1 MNVKK
6 YIGVLLFFISCNLHS
21 FSQTNGT
28 YEERV
33 KNYIA
38 KYSDWAMQEQ
48 MRVGIPASVTLAQ
61 GIYETGAGSSEL
73 ATIANN
79 HFGIK
84 CKKAWTGETFAHT
97 DDAPNECFRKYSSA
111 YQSYQDHS
119 NYLSTEKRYQILFTY
134 GVTDYKAWCRGLKQ
148 CGYATNPK
156 YAQLII
162 SLIEKYNLDRYT
174 DSATILYSTPA
185 LEENNKA
192 HGPFASANE
201 FQFINAVDTPE
212 TEATQEPDAIDNL
225 LNFEGVTK
233 VNNLNAFVARKGE
246 TLLEYAIKYNI
257 RYQKL
262 LDINDLTDGPLPFSM
277 YIYLEKKHLKG
288 DHAYYIVKEQETL
301 LQIAQTEGI
310 QLKQLRLLNK
320 LADNEEVVPGE
331 KLNLKNPIV
340 KKPKTY
346 IKIEGNQDYSDP
358 IVSNMD
364 NYKDDG
370 FIEKSKLNFEVKKS
384 IVFKDTLNT
393 FMDSSALIA
402 HQADSS
408 LTPIDTVKKLSIAEQ
423 RQLAIKERLEQ
434 AKLKQEQIR
443 QNALKLAEERAAQR
457 ALMMAAAKERRDS
470 IMRVNQEKLA
480 LKRKQFSLDSLYK
493 TKYYKDSIAN
503 VFVRNDSTKNALL
516 DTIKSEKTALVIKEK
531 VKKEKPVV
539 VSKKELKLKAFA
551 ARNLDTL
558 EGIQTR
564 NAIDIPKENTN
575 TVTNTIA
582 VNTINIPKNPIALQQ
597 VAQDEFDELKFE
609 LDKVVYAYVES
620 EETIASPETTTNST
634 QQDNIETNK
643 GNTKQPIYYTVKKG
657 DTLFG
662 IAKKFKV
669 SVKQLNSWNKLD
681 FTEVKTGT
689 KLIVQP

>member
-1 MNVKK
+1 MNAIKH
-6 YIGVLLFFISCNLHS
+6 IAFLLLLLSLPLAS
-21 FSQTNGT
+21 YSQVTGT

-33 KNYIA
+33 LNYISQY
-38 KYSDWAMQEQ
+38 KDWAMQEQ

-97 DDAPNECFRKYSSA
+97 DDAPNECFRKYTNA
-111 YQSYQDHS
+111 YQSYMDHS

-134 GVTDYKAWCRGLKQ
+134 GVDNYKAWCRGLKQ

-162 SLIEKYNLDRYT
+162 NVIEKYNLNRFT
-174 DSATILYSTPA
+174 DSAAILFATPV
-185 LEENNKA
+185 LDKNNNI
-192 HGPFASANE
+192 HGPNVSSYE
-201 FQFINAVDTPE
+201 YQIINQIDTPE
-212 TEATQEPDAIDNL
+212 TAIEEDADIKDNL

-246 TLLEYAIKYNI
+246 TLLEYAIRYNI

-288 DHAYYIVKEQETL
+288 DHTYYIVKEHETL

-310 QLKQLRLLNK
+310 QLKQLRLINK
-320 LADNEEVVPGE
+320 INEEEEVVKGE
-331 KLNLKNPIV
+331 RINLQMPNV

-346 IKIEGNQDYSDP
+346 IRIDGNQNNNDP
-358 IVSNMD
+358 INSIVD

-370 FIEKSKLNFEVKKS
+370 FFEKSKLNFEIKKS
-384 IVFKDTLNT
+384 IVFKDSVLKVN
-393 FMDSSALIA
+393 DSSTLLA
-402 HQADSS
+402 QQKDS
-408 LTPIDTVKKLSIAEQ
+408 LVTTDTSKKLSIAEQ
-423 RQLAIKERLEQ
+423 RQLVIKERLEQ

-457 ALMMAAAKERRDS
+457 AIIMEAAKLRRDS

-493 TKYYKDSIAN
+493 SKYYKDSIALVKKDSVTPN
-503 VFVRNDSTKNALL
+503 VIDP
-516 DTIKSEKTALVIKEK
+516 TISETPVIAKKEKT
-531 VKKEKPVV
+531 KKEKPLV

-551 ARNLDTL
+551 ARNIDTL

-564 NAIDIPKENTN
+564 NAIDIPKETN
-575 TVTNTIA
+575 NSSTNTIA
-582 VNTINIPKNPIALQQ
+582 VNTISIPKNPITLQQ

-620 EETIASPETTTNST
+620 EEANTTPET
-634 QQDNIETNK
+634 
-643 GNTKQPIYYTVKKG
+643 NTKLDQQENTEAPKSNSKQPVYYTVKNG

>member
-1 MNVKK
+1 MNAIKH
-6 YIGVLLFFISCNLHS
+6 IAFLLLLLSLPLASYCQVTGS
-21 FSQTNGT
+21 

-33 KNYIA
+33 LNYIRQY
-38 KYSDWAMQEQ
+38 KDWAMQEQ

-97 DDAPNECFRKYSSA
+97 DDAPNECFRKYTNA
-111 YQSYQDHS
+111 YQSYMDHS

-134 GVTDYKAWCRGLKQ
+134 GVDDYKAWCRGLKQ

-162 SLIEKYNLDRYT
+162 NVIEKYNLNRFT
-174 DSATILYSTPA
+174 DSAAILFATPV
-185 LEENNKA
+185 LDKNNNT
-192 HGPFASANE
+192 HGPNVSSYE
-201 FQFINAVDTPE
+201 YQIINQIDTPE
-212 TEATQEPDAIDNL
+212 TAIEVDADIKDNI

-262 LDINDLTDGPLPFSM
+262 LDINDLEDGPLPFSM

-288 DHAYYIVKEQETL
+288 DHAYYIVKEHETL

-310 QLKQLRLLNK
+310 QLKQLRLINK
-320 LADNEEVVPGE
+320 INEEEEVVPGE
-331 KLNLKNPIV
+331 RINLQMPNV

-346 IKIEGNQDYSDP
+346 IRIEGNQNNNDP
-358 IVSNMD
+358 IISIAD

-370 FIEKSKLNFEVKKS
+370 FFEKSKLNFEIKKS
-384 IVFKDTLNT
+384 IVFKDSILKVN
-393 FMDSSALIA
+393 DSSTLIA
-402 HQADSS
+402 QLKDSTATTDSS
-408 LTPIDTVKKLSIAEQ
+408 KKLTIAEQ

-457 ALMMAAAKERRDS
+457 AIIMEAAKLKRDS
-470 IMRVNQEKLA
+470 IMRVNQERLA
-480 LKRKQFSLDSLYK
+480 LRKMQFSRDSFLK
-493 TKYYKDSIAN
+493 SKYYKDSIALVKKDSVTPN
-503 VFVRNDSTKNALL
+503 VIDP
-516 DTIKSEKTALVIKEK
+516 TISETPVIAKKEK
-531 VKKEKPVV
+531 KKKEKPIVL
-539 VSKKELKLKAFA
+539 SKKELKLKEFA
-551 ARNLDTL
+551 NRNIDTL

-564 NAIDIPKENTN
+564 NAIDIPKEIIVDTK
-575 TVTNTIA
+575 TA
-582 VNTINIPKNPIALQQ
+582 PVNTINIPKNPIALQQ

-620 EETIASPETTTNST
+620 EEANTTPET
-634 QQDNIETNK
+634 
-643 GNTKQPIYYTVKKG
+643 NTKVSQQENTEAPKSNSKQPVYYTVKNG

-681 FTEVKTGT
+681 FTEVKIGT
-689 KLIVQP
+689 KLLVQP

>member
-1 MNVKK
+1 MNAIKH
-6 YIGVLLFFISCNLHS
+6 IAFLLLLLSLPLASYCQVTGS
-21 FSQTNGT
+21 

-33 KNYIA
+33 LNYIRQY
-38 KYSDWAMQEQ
+38 KDWAMQEQ

-97 DDAPNECFRKYSSA
+97 DDAPNECFRKYTSA
-111 YQSYQDHS
+111 YQSYVDHS

-134 GVTDYKAWCRGLKQ
+134 AVDDYKAWCRGLKQ

-162 SLIEKYNLDRYT
+162 NVIEKFNLNRFT
-174 DSATILYSTPA
+174 DSAAILFATPV
-185 LEENNKA
+185 LDENNNT
-192 HGPFASANE
+192 HGPNATSYE
-201 FQFINAVDTPE
+201 YQIINQIDTPE
-212 TEATQEPDAIDNL
+212 TAIEEDADIKDNL

-246 TLLEYAIKYNI
+246 TLLEYAIRYNI

-262 LDINDLTDGPLPFSM
+262 LDINDLEDGPLPFSM

-288 DHAYYIVKEQETL
+288 DHAYYIVKEHETL

-310 QLKQLRLLNK
+310 QLKQLRLINK
-320 LADNEEVVPGE
+320 INEEEEVVPGE
-331 KLNLKNPIV
+331 RINLQMPNV

-346 IKIEGNQDYSDP
+346 IRIEGNQNNNDP
-358 IVSNMD
+358 IISIAD

-370 FIEKSKLNFEVKKS
+370 FFEKSKLNFEIKKS
-384 IVFKDTLNT
+384 IVFKDSILKAN
-393 FMDSSALIA
+393 DSSTLLA
-402 HQADSS
+402 QQKDS
-408 LTPIDTVKKLSIAEQ
+408 LVTTDTSKKLSMAEQ

-434 AKLKQEQIR
+434 ARIKQEQIR

-457 ALMMAAAKERRDS
+457 AIIMEAAKLRRDS

-493 TKYYKDSIAN
+493 TKYYKDSIAL
-503 VFVRNDSTKNALL
+503 VKKDSIKQIIIDSNSL
-516 DTIKSEKTALVIKEK
+516 DNSKIVEKEK
-531 VKKEKPVV
+531 KKKEKPIVL
-539 VSKKELKLKAFA
+539 SKKDLKLKEFA
-551 ARNLDTL
+551 NRNIDTL
-558 EGIQTR
+558 EGIQTK
-564 NAIDIPKENTN
+564 NAIDIPKE
-575 TVTNTIA
+575 TIVDTKTA
-582 VNTINIPKNPIALQQ
+582 PVNTISIPKNPIAIQQ

-620 EETIASPETTTNST
+620 EEANTTPET
-634 QQDNIETNK
+634 
-643 GNTKQPIYYTVKKG
+643 NTKLDQQENTEAPKSNSKQPVYYTVKNG

>member
-1 MNVKK
+1 MNAIKH
-6 YIGVLLFFISCNLHS
+6 IAFLLLLLILPLASYCQATGS
-21 FSQTNGT
+21 

-33 KNYIA
+33 LNYIRQY
-38 KYSDWAMQEQ
+38 KDWAMQEQ

-97 DDAPNECFRKYSSA
+97 DDAPNECFRKYTSA
-111 YQSYQDHS
+111 YQSYVDHS
-119 NYLSTEKRYQILFTY
+119 NYLSTEKRYQILFAY
-134 GVTDYKAWCRGLKQ
+134 AVDDYKAWCRGLKQ

-162 SLIEKYNLDRYT
+162 NVIEKFNLNRFT
-174 DSATILYSTPA
+174 DSAAILFATPV
-185 LEENNKA
+185 LDKNNNT
-192 HGPFASANE
+192 HGPNATSYE
-201 FQFINAVDTPE
+201 YEIINQIDTPE
-212 TEATQEPDAIDNL
+212 TAIEEDADIKDNL

-246 TLLEYAIKYNI
+246 TLLEYAIRYNI

-262 LDINDLTDGPLPFSM
+262 LDINDLEDGPLPFSM

-288 DHAYYIVKEQETL
+288 DHAYYIVKEHETL

-310 QLKQLRLLNK
+310 QLKQLRLINK
-320 LADNEEVVPGE
+320 INEEEEVVPGE
-331 KLNLKNPIV
+331 RINLQMPNV

-346 IKIEGNQDYSDP
+346 IRIEGNQNNNDP
-358 IVSNMD
+358 IISIAD

-370 FIEKSKLNFEVKKS
+370 FFEKSKLNFEIKKS
-384 IVFKDTLNT
+384 IVFKDSILKAN
-393 FMDSSALIA
+393 DSSTLLA
-402 HQADSS
+402 QQKDS
-408 LTPIDTVKKLSIAEQ
+408 LVTTDTSKKLSMAEQ

-434 AKLKQEQIR
+434 ARIKQEQIR

-457 ALMMAAAKERRDS
+457 AIIMEAAKLRRDS

-493 TKYYKDSIAN
+493 TKYYKDSIAL
-503 VFVRNDSTKNALL
+503 VKKDSIKQIIIDSNSL
-516 DTIKSEKTALVIKEK
+516 DNSKIVEKEK
-531 VKKEKPVV
+531 KKKEKPIVL
-539 VSKKELKLKAFA
+539 SKKDLKLKEFA
-551 ARNLDTL
+551 NRNIDTL
-558 EGIQTR
+558 EGIQTK
-564 NAIDIPKENTN
+564 NAIDIPKETIVD
-575 TVTNTIA
+575 TKTAPANTIS
-582 VNTINIPKNPIALQQ
+582 IPKNPIALQQ

-620 EETIASPETTTNST
+620 EEANTTPETNTNVE
-634 QQDNIETNK
+634 QQDNTEGPKSNS
-643 GNTKQPIYYTVKKG
+643 KQPVYYTVKNG

>member
-1 MNVKK
+1 MNALKH
-6 YIGVLLFFISCNLHS
+6 IAFLLLLLSLPLASYCQVTGS
-21 FSQTNGT
+21 

-33 KNYIA
+33 LNYIRQY
-38 KYSDWAMQEQ
+38 KDWAMQEQ

-97 DDAPNECFRKYSSA
+97 DDAPNECFRKYTSA
-111 YQSYQDHS
+111 YQSYVDHS

-134 GVTDYKAWCRGLKQ
+134 AVDDYKAWCRGLKQ

-162 SLIEKYNLDRYT
+162 NVIEKFNLNRFT
-174 DSATILYSTPA
+174 DSAAILFATPV
-185 LEENNKA
+185 LDKNNNT
-192 HGPFASANE
+192 HGPNATSYE
-201 FQFINAVDTPE
+201 YQIINQIDTPE
-212 TEATQEPDAIDNL
+212 TAIEEDADIKDNL

-246 TLLEYAIKYNI
+246 TLLEYAIRYNI

-262 LDINDLTDGPLPFSM
+262 LDINDLEDGPLPFSM

-288 DHAYYIVKEQETL
+288 DHAYYIVKEHETL

-310 QLKQLRLLNK
+310 QLKQLRLINK
-320 LADNEEVVPGE
+320 INEEEEVVPGE
-331 KLNLKNPIV
+331 RINLQMPNV

-346 IKIEGNQDYSDP
+346 IRIEGNQNNNDP
-358 IVSNMD
+358 IISIAD

-370 FIEKSKLNFEVKKS
+370 FFEKSKLNFEIKKS
-384 IVFKDTLNT
+384 IVFKDSILKAN
-393 FMDSSALIA
+393 DSSTLLA
-402 HQADSS
+402 QQKDS
-408 LTPIDTVKKLSIAEQ
+408 LVTTDTSKKLSMAEQ

-434 AKLKQEQIR
+434 ARIKQEQIR

-457 ALMMAAAKERRDS
+457 AIIMEAAKLRRDS

-493 TKYYKDSIAN
+493 TKYYKDSIAL
-503 VFVRNDSTKNALL
+503 VKKDSIKQIIIDSNSL
-516 DTIKSEKTALVIKEK
+516 DNSKIVEKEK
-531 VKKEKPVV
+531 KKKEKPIVL
-539 VSKKELKLKAFA
+539 SKKDLKLKEFA
-551 ARNLDTL
+551 NRNIDTL
-558 EGIQTR
+558 EGIQTK
-564 NAIDIPKENTN
+564 NAIDIPKE
-575 TVTNTIA
+575 TIVDTKTA
-582 VNTINIPKNPIALQQ
+582 PVNTISIPKNPIAIQQ

-620 EETIASPETTTNST
+620 EEANTTPETNTNVE
-634 QQDNIETNK
+634 QQDNTEGPKSNS
-643 GNTKQPIYYTVKKG
+643 KQPVYYTVKNG

>member
-1 MNVKK
+1 MNAIKH
-6 YIGVLLFFISCNLHS
+6 IAFLLLLLSLPFASYC
-21 FSQTNGT
+21 QVTGT

-33 KNYIA
+33 LNYISQY
-38 KYSDWAMQEQ
+38 KDWAMQEQ

-97 DDAPNECFRKYSSA
+97 DDAPNECFRKYTNA
-111 YQSYQDHS
+111 YQSYMDHS

-134 GVTDYKAWCRGLKQ
+134 GVDNYKAWCRGLKQ

-162 SLIEKYNLDRYT
+162 NVIEKYNLNRFT
-174 DSATILYSTPA
+174 DSAAILFATPV
-185 LEENNKA
+185 LDKNNNT
-192 HGPFASANE
+192 HGPNVSSYE
-201 FQFINAVDTPE
+201 YQIINQIDTPE
-212 TEATQEPDAIDNL
+212 TAIEEDANIKDNL

-246 TLLEYAIKYNI
+246 TLLEYAIRYNI

-288 DHAYYIVKEQETL
+288 DHTYYIVKEHETL

-310 QLKQLRLLNK
+310 QLKQLRLINK
-320 LADNEEVVPGE
+320 INEEEEVVKGE
-331 KLNLKNPIV
+331 RINLQMPNV

-346 IKIEGNQDYSDP
+346 IRIDGNQNNNDP
-358 IVSNMD
+358 INSIVD

-370 FIEKSKLNFEVKKS
+370 FFEKSKLNFEIKKS
-384 IVFKDTLNT
+384 IVFKDSVLKVN
-393 FMDSSALIA
+393 DSSTLLA
-402 HQADSS
+402 QQKDS
-408 LTPIDTVKKLSIAEQ
+408 LVTTDTSKKLSIAEQ
-423 RQLAIKERLEQ
+423 RQLVIKERLEQ

-457 ALMMAAAKERRDS
+457 AIIMEAAKLKRDS
-470 IMRVNQEKLA
+470 IMRVNQERLA
-480 LKRKQFSLDSLYK
+480 LRKMQFSRDSFLK
-493 TKYYKDSIAN
+493 SKYYKDSIALVKKDSVTPN
-503 VFVRNDSTKNALL
+503 VIDP
-516 DTIKSEKTALVIKEK
+516 TISETPVIAKKEKT
-531 VKKEKPVV
+531 KKEKPLV

-551 ARNLDTL
+551 ARNIDTL

-564 NAIDIPKENTN
+564 NAIDIPKETN
-575 TVTNTIA
+575 NSSTNTIA
-582 VNTINIPKNPIALQQ
+582 VNTISIPKNPITLQQ

-620 EETIASPETTTNST
+620 EEANTTPET
-634 QQDNIETNK
+634 
-643 GNTKQPIYYTVKKG
+643 NTKLDQQENTEAPKSNSKQPVYYTVKNG

>member
-1 MNVKK
+1 MNAIKH
-6 YIGVLLFFISCNLHS
+6 IAFLLLFLSLS
-21 FSQTNGT
+21 LASYSQVTGT

-33 KNYIA
+33 KTYIA
-38 KYSDWAMQEQ
+38 QYSNWAMQEQ

-84 CKKAWTGETFAHT
+84 CKKTWTGETFAHT
-97 DDAPNECFRKYSSA
+97 DDAPNECFRKYASA
-111 YQSYQDHS
+111 YQSYMDHS

-134 GVTDYKAWCRGLKQ
+134 GVEDYKAWCRGLKQ

-162 SLIEKYNLDRYT
+162 NLIEKYHLDRFT
-174 DSATILYSTPA
+174 DSASILNNSPA
-185 LEENNKA
+185 IEENNKS
-192 HGPFASANE
+192 HGPSVSLIDYQQIYN
-201 FQFINAVDTPE
+201 IDTPE
-212 TEATQEPDAIDNL
+212 IILEQEPDVIDNL

-246 TLLEYAIKYNI
+246 TLLEYAFKYNI

-262 LDINDLTDGPLPFSM
+262 LDINDLEDGPLPFSM
-277 YIYLEKKHLKG
+277 YVYLEKKHLKG
-288 DHAYYIVKEQETL
+288 DHAYYIVKEHETL

-310 QLKQLRLLNK
+310 QLKQLRLLNN
-320 LADNEEVVPGE
+320 LNEDEEVLPGE
-331 KLNLKNPIV
+331 KLNLQIAIA

-346 IKIEGNQDYSDP
+346 LRLENTQEGSDP
-358 IVSNMD
+358 IAKNIED
-364 NYKDDG
+364 KTDDG
-370 FIEKSKLNFEVKKS
+370 FIEKSKLNFEIKKN
-384 IVFKDTLNT
+384 IVFKDSVLKVN
-393 FMDSSALIA
+393 DSSTLLA
-402 HQADSS
+402 QQKDS
-408 LTPIDTVKKLSIAEQ
+408 LVTTDTSKKLSIAEQ

-457 ALMMAAAKERRDS
+457 AIIMEAAKLKRDS
-470 IMRVNQEKLA
+470 IMRVNQERLA
-480 LKRKQFSLDSLYK
+480 LRRMQFSRDSFLK
-493 TKYYKDSIAN
+493 SKYYKDSIALVKKDSVTTN
-503 VFVRNDSTKNALL
+503 VIDP
-516 DTIKSEKTALVIKEK
+516 TISETPVIAKKEKT
-531 VKKEKPVV
+531 KKEKPLV

-551 ARNLDTL
+551 ARNIDTL

-564 NAIDIPKENTN
+564 NAIDIPKETN
-575 TVTNTIA
+575 NSSTNTIA
-582 VNTINIPKNPIALQQ
+582 VNTISIPKNPITLQQ

-620 EETIASPETTTNST
+620 EEVTTTPET
-634 QQDNIETNK
+634 
-643 GNTKQPIYYTVKKG
+643 NTKLDQQENLETPKSNSKQPVYYTVKNG

>member
-1 MNVKK
+1 MNALKH
-6 YIGVLLFFISCNLHS
+6 IAFLLLLLSLPLASYCQVTGS
-21 FSQTNGT
+21 

-33 KNYIA
+33 LNYIRQY
-38 KYSDWAMQEQ
+38 KDWAMQEQ

-97 DDAPNECFRKYSSA
+97 DDAPNECFRKYTSA
-111 YQSYQDHS
+111 YQSYVDHS
-119 NYLSTEKRYQILFTY
+119 NYLSTEKRYQILFAY
-134 GVTDYKAWCRGLKQ
+134 AVDDYKAWCRGLKQ

-162 SLIEKYNLDRYT
+162 NVIEKFNLNRFT
-174 DSATILYSTPA
+174 DSAAILFATPV
-185 LEENNKA
+185 LDKNNNT
-192 HGPFASANE
+192 HGPNATSYE
-201 FQFINAVDTPE
+201 YEIINQIDTPE
-212 TEATQEPDAIDNL
+212 TAIEEDADIKDNL

-246 TLLEYAIKYNI
+246 TLLEYAIRYNI

-262 LDINDLTDGPLPFSM
+262 LDINDLEDGPLPFSM

-288 DHAYYIVKEQETL
+288 DHAYYIVKEHETL

-310 QLKQLRLLNK
+310 QLKQLRLINK
-320 LADNEEVVPGE
+320 INEEEEVVPGE
-331 KLNLKNPIV
+331 RINLQMPNV

-346 IKIEGNQDYSDP
+346 IRIEGNQNNNDP
-358 IVSNMD
+358 IISIAD

-370 FIEKSKLNFEVKKS
+370 FFEKSKLNFEIKKS
-384 IVFKDTLNT
+384 IVFKDSILKAN
-393 FMDSSALIA
+393 DSSTLLA
-402 HQADSS
+402 QQKDS
-408 LTPIDTVKKLSIAEQ
+408 LVTTDTSKKLSMAEQ

-434 AKLKQEQIR
+434 ARIKQEQIR

-457 ALMMAAAKERRDS
+457 AIIMEAAKLRRDS

-493 TKYYKDSIAN
+493 TKYYKDSIAL
-503 VFVRNDSTKNALL
+503 VKKDSIKQIIIDSNSL
-516 DTIKSEKTALVIKEK
+516 DNSKIVEKEK
-531 VKKEKPVV
+531 KKKEKPIVL
-539 VSKKELKLKAFA
+539 SKKDLKLKEFA
-551 ARNLDTL
+551 NRNIDTL
-558 EGIQTR
+558 EGIQTK
-564 NAIDIPKENTN
+564 NAIDIPKETIVD
-575 TVTNTIA
+575 TKTAPANTIS
-582 VNTINIPKNPIALQQ
+582 IPKNPIALQQ

-620 EETIASPETTTNST
+620 EEANTTPETNTNVE
-634 QQDNIETNK
+634 QQDNTEGPKSNS
-643 GNTKQPIYYTVKKG
+643 KQPVYYTVKNG

>member
-1 MNVKK
+1 MNAIKH
-6 YIGVLLFFISCNLHS
+6 IAFLLLLLSLPFASYC
-21 FSQTNGT
+21 QVTGT

-33 KNYIA
+33 LNYIRQY
-38 KYSDWAMQEQ
+38 KDWAMQEQ

-97 DDAPNECFRKYSSA
+97 DDAPNECFRKYTNA
-111 YQSYQDHS
+111 YQSYMDHS

-134 GVTDYKAWCRGLKQ
+134 GVDDYKAWCRGLKQ

-162 SLIEKYNLDRYT
+162 NVIEKYNLNRFT
-174 DSATILYSTPA
+174 DSAAILFATPV
-185 LEENNKA
+185 LDKNNNT
-192 HGPFASANE
+192 HGPNVSSYE
-201 FQFINAVDTPE
+201 YQIINQIDTPE
-212 TEATQEPDAIDNL
+212 TAIEEDANIKDNL

-246 TLLEYAIKYNI
+246 TLLEYAIRYNI

-288 DHAYYIVKEQETL
+288 DHAYYIVKEHETL

-310 QLKQLRLLNK
+310 QLKQLRLINK
-320 LADNEEVVPGE
+320 INEEEEVVPGE
-331 KLNLKNPIV
+331 RINLQMPNV

-346 IKIEGNQDYSDP
+346 IRIEGNQNNNDP
-358 IVSNMD
+358 IISIAD

-370 FIEKSKLNFEVKKS
+370 FFEKSKLNFEIKKS
-384 IVFKDTLNT
+384 IVFKDSVLKVN
-393 FMDSSALIA
+393 DSSTLLA
-402 HQADSS
+402 QQKDS
-408 LTPIDTVKKLSIAEQ
+408 LVTTDTSKKLSIAEQ
-423 RQLAIKERLEQ
+423 RQLVIKERLEQ

-457 ALMMAAAKERRDS
+457 AIIMEAAKLKRDS
-470 IMRVNQEKLA
+470 IMRVNQERLA
-480 LKRKQFSLDSLYK
+480 LRKMQFSRDSFLK
-493 TKYYKDSIAN
+493 SKYYKDSIALVKKDSVTPN
-503 VFVRNDSTKNALL
+503 VIDP
-516 DTIKSEKTALVIKEK
+516 TISETPVIAKKEKT
-531 VKKEKPVV
+531 KKEKPLV

-551 ARNLDTL
+551 ARNIDTL
-558 EGIQTR
+558 EGIQTK
-564 NAIDIPKENTN
+564 NAIDIPKEANN
-575 TVTNTIA
+575 SSTNTIA
-582 VNTINIPKNPIALQQ
+582 VNTISIPKNPITLQQ

-620 EETIASPETTTNST
+620 EEANTTPET
-634 QQDNIETNK
+634 
-643 GNTKQPIYYTVKKG
+643 NTKLDQQENTEAPKSNSKQPVYYTVKNG

>member
-1 MNVKK
+1 MNALKH
-6 YIGVLLFFISCNLHS
+6 IAFLLLLLSLPLASYCQATGS
-21 FSQTNGT
+21 

-33 KNYIA
+33 LNYIRQY
-38 KYSDWAMQEQ
+38 KDWAMQEQ

-97 DDAPNECFRKYSSA
+97 DDAPNECFRKYTSA
-111 YQSYQDHS
+111 YQSYVDHS

-134 GVTDYKAWCRGLKQ
+134 AVDDYKAWCRGLKQ

-162 SLIEKYNLDRYT
+162 NVIEKFNLNRFT
-174 DSATILYSTPA
+174 DSAAILFATPV
-185 LEENNKA
+185 LDKNNNT
-192 HGPFASANE
+192 HGPNATSYE
-201 FQFINAVDTPE
+201 YQIINQIDTPE
-212 TEATQEPDAIDNL
+212 TAIEEDADIKDNL

-246 TLLEYAIKYNI
+246 TLLEYAIRYNI

-262 LDINDLTDGPLPFSM
+262 LDINDLEDGPLPFSM

-288 DHAYYIVKEQETL
+288 DHAYYIVKEHETL

-310 QLKQLRLLNK
+310 QLKQLRLINK
-320 LADNEEVVPGE
+320 INEEEEVVPGE
-331 KLNLKNPIV
+331 RINLQMPNV

-346 IKIEGNQDYSDP
+346 IRIEGNQNNNDP
-358 IVSNMD
+358 IISIAD

-370 FIEKSKLNFEVKKS
+370 FFEKSKLNFEIKKS
-384 IVFKDTLNT
+384 IVFKDSILKAN
-393 FMDSSALIA
+393 DSSTLLA
-402 HQADSS
+402 QQKDS
-408 LTPIDTVKKLSIAEQ
+408 LVTTDTSKKLSMAEQ

-434 AKLKQEQIR
+434 ARIKQEQIR

-457 ALMMAAAKERRDS
+457 AIIMEAAKLRRDS

-493 TKYYKDSIAN
+493 TKYYKDSIAL
-503 VFVRNDSTKNALL
+503 VKKDSIKQIIIDSNSL
-516 DTIKSEKTALVIKEK
+516 DNSKIVEKEK
-531 VKKEKPVV
+531 KKKEKPIVL
-539 VSKKELKLKAFA
+539 SKKDLKLKEFA
-551 ARNLDTL
+551 NRNIDTL
-558 EGIQTR
+558 EGIQTK
-564 NAIDIPKENTN
+564 NAIDIPKETIVD
-575 TVTNTIA
+575 TKTAPANTIS
-582 VNTINIPKNPIALQQ
+582 IPKNPIALQQ

-620 EETIASPETTTNST
+620 EEANTTPETNTNVE
-634 QQDNIETNK
+634 QQDNTEGPKSNS
-643 GNTKQPIYYTVKKG
+643 KQPVYYTVKNG

>member
-1 MNVKK
+1 MNALKH
-6 YIGVLLFFISCNLHS
+6 IAFLLLLLSLPLASYC
-21 FSQTNGT
+21 QVTGT

-33 KNYIA
+33 LNYIRQY
-38 KYSDWAMQEQ
+38 KDWAMQEQ

-97 DDAPNECFRKYSSA
+97 DDAPNECFRKYTSA
-111 YQSYQDHS
+111 YQSYVDHS

-134 GVTDYKAWCRGLKQ
+134 AVDDYKAWCRGLKQ

-162 SLIEKYNLDRYT
+162 NVIEKFNLNRFT
-174 DSATILYSTPA
+174 DSAAILFATPV
-185 LEENNKA
+185 LDKNNNT
-192 HGPFASANE
+192 HGPNATSYE
-201 FQFINAVDTPE
+201 YQIINQIDTPE
-212 TEATQEPDAIDNL
+212 TAIEEDADLKDNL

-246 TLLEYAIKYNI
+246 TLLEYAIRYNI

-262 LDINDLTDGPLPFSM
+262 LDINDLEDGPLPFSM

-288 DHAYYIVKEQETL
+288 DHAYYIVKEHETL

-310 QLKQLRLLNK
+310 QLKQLRLINK
-320 LADNEEVVPGE
+320 INEEEEVVPGE
-331 KLNLKNPIV
+331 RINLQMPNV

-346 IKIEGNQDYSDP
+346 IRIEGNQNNNDP
-358 IVSNMD
+358 IISIAD

-370 FIEKSKLNFEVKKS
+370 FFEKSKLNFEIKKS
-384 IVFKDTLNT
+384 IVFKDSILKAN
-393 FMDSSALIA
+393 DSSTLLA
-402 HQADSS
+402 QQKDS
-408 LTPIDTVKKLSIAEQ
+408 LVTTDTSKKLSMAEQ

-434 AKLKQEQIR
+434 ARIKQEQIR

-457 ALMMAAAKERRDS
+457 AIIMEAAKLRRDS

-493 TKYYKDSIAN
+493 TKYYKDSIAL
-503 VFVRNDSTKNALL
+503 VKKDSIKQIIIDSNSL
-516 DTIKSEKTALVIKEK
+516 DNSKIVEKEK
-531 VKKEKPVV
+531 RKKEKPIVL
-539 VSKKELKLKAFA
+539 SKKDLKLKEFA
-551 ARNLDTL
+551 NRNIDTL
-558 EGIQTR
+558 EGIQTK
-564 NAIDIPKENTN
+564 NAIDIPKE
-575 TVTNTIA
+575 TIVDTKTA
-582 VNTINIPKNPIALQQ
+582 PVNTISIPKNPIALQQ

-620 EETIASPETTTNST
+620 EEANTTPETNTNVE
-634 QQDNIETNK
+634 QQDNTEGPKSNS
-643 GNTKQPIYYTVKKG
+643 KQPVYYTVKNG

>member
-1 MNVKK
+1 MNAIKH
-6 YIGVLLFFISCNLHS
+6 IAFLLLLLSLPFASYC
-21 FSQTNGT
+21 QVTGT

-33 KNYIA
+33 LNYIRQY
-38 KYSDWAMQEQ
+38 KDWAMQEQ

-97 DDAPNECFRKYSSA
+97 DDAPNECFRKYTSA
-111 YQSYQDHS
+111 YQSYMDHS

-134 GVTDYKAWCRGLKQ
+134 GVDDYKAWCRGLKQ

-162 SLIEKYNLDRYT
+162 NVIEKYNLNRFT
-174 DSATILYSTPA
+174 DSAAILFATPV
-185 LEENNKA
+185 LDKNNNT
-192 HGPFASANE
+192 HGPNVSSYE
-201 FQFINAVDTPE
+201 YQIINQIDTPE
-212 TEATQEPDAIDNL
+212 TAIEEDANIKDNL

-262 LDINDLTDGPLPFSM
+262 LDINDLEDGPIPFSM

-288 DHAYYIVKEQETL
+288 DHAYYIVKEHETL

-310 QLKQLRLLNK
+310 QLKQLRLINK
-320 LADNEEVVPGE
+320 INEEEEVVKGE
-331 KLNLKNPIV
+331 RINLQMPNV

-346 IKIEGNQDYSDP
+346 IRIDGNQNNNDP
-358 IVSNMD
+358 INSIVD
-364 NYKDDG
+364 NYKDEG
-370 FIEKSKLNFEVKKS
+370 FFEKSKLNFEIKKS
-384 IVFKDTLNT
+384 IVFKDSVLKVN
-393 FMDSSALIA
+393 DSSTLLA
-402 HQADSS
+402 QQKDS
-408 LTPIDTVKKLSIAEQ
+408 LVTTDTSKKLSIAEQ
-423 RQLAIKERLEQ
+423 RQLVIKERLEQ

-457 ALMMAAAKERRDS
+457 AIIMEAAKLKRDS
-470 IMRVNQEKLA
+470 IMRVNQERLA
-480 LKRKQFSLDSLYK
+480 LRKMQFSRDSFLK
-493 TKYYKDSIAN
+493 SKYYKDSIAL
-503 VFVRNDSTKNALL
+503 VKKDSIKQIIIDSNSL
-516 DTIKSEKTALVIKEK
+516 DNSKIVEKEK
-531 VKKEKPVV
+531 KKKEKPIVL
-539 VSKKELKLKAFA
+539 SKKDLKLKAFA
-551 ARNLDTL
+551 ARNIDTL

-564 NAIDIPKENTN
+564 NAIDIPKEIIVDTK
-575 TVTNTIA
+575 TA
-582 VNTINIPKNPIALQQ
+582 PVNTINIPKNPIALQQ

-620 EETIASPETTTNST
+620 EEANTTPET
-634 QQDNIETNK
+634 
-643 GNTKQPIYYTVKKG
+643 NTKLDQQENTEAPKSNSKQPVYYTVKNG

-681 FTEVKTGT
+681 FTEVKIGT

>member
-1 MNVKK
+1 MNAIKH
-6 YIGVLLFFISCNLHS
+6 IAFLLLLLSLPLAS
-21 FSQTNGT
+21 YSQVTGT

-33 KNYIA
+33 LNYISQY
-38 KYSDWAMQEQ
+38 KDWAMQEQ

-97 DDAPNECFRKYSSA
+97 DDAPNECFRKYTSA
-111 YQSYQDHS
+111 YQSYMDHS

-134 GVTDYKAWCRGLKQ
+134 GVDDYKAWCRGLKQ

-162 SLIEKYNLDRYT
+162 NVIEKYNLNRFT
-174 DSATILYSTPA
+174 DSAAILFATPV
-185 LEENNKA
+185 LDKNNNT
-192 HGPFASANE
+192 HGPNVSSYE
-201 FQFINAVDTPE
+201 YQIINQIDTPE
-212 TEATQEPDAIDNL
+212 TAIEVDADIKDNL

-262 LDINDLTDGPLPFSM
+262 LDINDLEDGPIPFSM

-288 DHAYYIVKEQETL
+288 DHAYYIVKEHETL

-310 QLKQLRLLNK
+310 QLKQLRLINK
-320 LADNEEVVPGE
+320 INEEEEVVKGE
-331 KLNLKNPIV
+331 RINLQMPNV

-346 IKIEGNQDYSDP
+346 IRIDGNQNNNDP
-358 IVSNMD
+358 INSIVD

-370 FIEKSKLNFEVKKS
+370 FFEKSKLNFEIKKS
-384 IVFKDTLNT
+384 IVFKDSVLKVN
-393 FMDSSALIA
+393 DSSTLLA
-402 HQADSS
+402 QQKDS
-408 LTPIDTVKKLSIAEQ
+408 LVTTDTSKKLSIAEQ

-457 ALMMAAAKERRDS
+457 AIIMEAAKLKRDS
-470 IMRVNQEKLA
+470 IMRVNQERLA
-480 LKRKQFSLDSLYK
+480 LRKMQFSRDSFLK
-493 TKYYKDSIAN
+493 SKYYKDSIALVKKDSVTPN
-503 VFVRNDSTKNALL
+503 VIDP
-516 DTIKSEKTALVIKEK
+516 TISETPVIAKKEKT
-531 VKKEKPVV
+531 KKEKPIVL
-539 VSKKELKLKAFA
+539 SKKELKLKEFA
-551 ARNLDTL
+551 NRNIDTL
-558 EGIQTR
+558 EGIETR
-564 NAIDIPKENTN
+564 NSIDIPKEIIVDTK
-575 TVTNTIA
+575 TA
-582 VNTINIPKNPIALQQ
+582 PVNTINIPKNPIALQQ

-620 EETIASPETTTNST
+620 EEANTTPET
-634 QQDNIETNK
+634 
-643 GNTKQPIYYTVKKG
+643 NTKVSQQENTEAPKSNSKQPVYYTVKNG

-681 FTEVKTGT
+681 FTEVKIGT
-689 KLIVQP
+689 KLLVQP

>member
-1 MNVKK
+1 MNAIKH
-6 YIGVLLFFISCNLHS
+6 IAFLLLLLSLPLAS
-21 FSQTNGT
+21 YSQVTGT

-33 KNYIA
+33 KTYIA
-38 KYSDWAMQEQ
+38 QYSNWAMQEQ

-97 DDAPNECFRKYSSA
+97 DDAPNECFRKYASA
-111 YQSYQDHS
+111 YQSYMDHS

-134 GVTDYKAWCRGLKQ
+134 GVEDYKAWCRGLKQ

-162 SLIEKYNLDRYT
+162 NLIEKYHLDRFT
-174 DSATILYSTPA
+174 DSASILNNSPA
-185 LEENNKA
+185 IEENNKS
-192 HGPFASANE
+192 HGPSVSLIDYQQIYN
-201 FQFINAVDTPE
+201 IDTPE
-212 TEATQEPDAIDNL
+212 IILEQEPDVIDNL

-246 TLLEYAIKYNI
+246 TLLEYAFKYNI

-262 LDINDLTDGPLPFSM
+262 LDINDLEDGPLPFSM

-288 DHAYYIVKEQETL
+288 DHAYYIVKEHETL

-310 QLKQLRLLNK
+310 QLKQLRLLNN
-320 LADNEEVVPGE
+320 LNEDEEVLPGE
-331 KLNLKNPIV
+331 KLNLQIAIA

-346 IKIEGNQDYSDP
+346 LRLENTQEGSDP
-358 IVSNMD
+358 IVKNIED
-364 NYKDDG
+364 KTDDG
-370 FIEKSKLNFEVKKS
+370 FIEKSKLNFEIKKS
-384 IVFKDTLNT
+384 IVFKDSVLYVN
-393 FMDSSALIA
+393 DSSTLLA
-402 HQADSS
+402 QQKDS
-408 LTPIDTVKKLSIAEQ
+408 LVTTDTSKKLSIAEQ

-457 ALMMAAAKERRDS
+457 AIIMEAAKLKRDS
-470 IMRVNQEKLA
+470 IMRVNQERLA
-480 LKRKQFSLDSLYK
+480 LRRMQFSRDSFLK
-493 TKYYKDSIAN
+493 SKYYKDSIALVKKDSVTTN
-503 VFVRNDSTKNALL
+503 VIDP
-516 DTIKSEKTALVIKEK
+516 TISETPVIAKKEKT
-531 VKKEKPVV
+531 KKEKPLV

-551 ARNLDTL
+551 ARNIDTL

-564 NAIDIPKENTN
+564 NAIDIPKEINN
-575 TVTNTIA
+575 SSTNTIA
-582 VNTINIPKNPIALQQ
+582 VNTISIPKNPISLQQ

-620 EETIASPETTTNST
+620 EEVTTTPET
-634 QQDNIETNK
+634 
-643 GNTKQPIYYTVKKG
+643 NTKVDQQENSEIPKSNSKQPVYYTVKNG
-657 DTLFG
+657 DTLLG
-662 IAKKFKV
+662 TASLALPK
-669 SVKQLNSWNKLD
+669 NSK
-681 FTEVKTGT
+681 
-689 KLIVQP
+689 

>member
-1 MNVKK
+1 
-6 YIGVLLFFISCNLHS
+6 
-21 FSQTNGT
+21 
-28 YEERV
+28 
-33 KNYIA
+33 
-38 KYSDWAMQEQ
+38 
-48 MRVGIPASVTLAQ
+48 
-61 GIYETGAGSSEL
+61 L

-97 DDAPNECFRKYSSA
+97 DDAPNECFRKYTNA
-111 YQSYQDHS
+111 YQSYVDHS

-134 GVTDYKAWCRGLKQ
+134 AVDDYKAWCRGLKQ

-162 SLIEKYNLDRYT
+162 NVIEKFNLNRFT
-174 DSATILYSTPA
+174 DSAAILFATPV
-185 LEENNKA
+185 LDKNNNT
-192 HGPFASANE
+192 HGPNATSYE
-201 FQFINAVDTPE
+201 YQMINQIDTPE
-212 TEATQEPDAIDNL
+212 TAIEEDADIKDNL

-246 TLLEYAIKYNI
+246 TLLEYAIRYNI

-262 LDINDLTDGPLPFSM
+262 LDINDLEDGPLPFSM

-288 DHAYYIVKEQETL
+288 DHAYYIVKEHETL

-310 QLKQLRLLNK
+310 QLKQLRLINK
-320 LADNEEVVPGE
+320 INEEEEVVPGE
-331 KLNLKNPIV
+331 RINLQMPNV

-346 IKIEGNQDYSDP
+346 IRIEGNQNNNDP
-358 IVSNMD
+358 IISIAD

-370 FIEKSKLNFEVKKS
+370 FFEKSKLNFEIKKS
-384 IVFKDTLNT
+384 IVFKDSILKAN
-393 FMDSSALIA
+393 DSSTLLA
-402 HQADSS
+402 QQKDS
-408 LTPIDTVKKLSIAEQ
+408 LVTTDTSKKLSMAEQ

-434 AKLKQEQIR
+434 ARIKQEQIR

-457 ALMMAAAKERRDS
+457 AIIMEAAKLRRDS

-493 TKYYKDSIAN
+493 TKYYKDSIAL
-503 VFVRNDSTKNALL
+503 VKKDSIKQIIIESNSL
-516 DTIKSEKTALVIKEK
+516 DNSKIVEKEK
-531 VKKEKPVV
+531 KKKEKPIVL
-539 VSKKELKLKAFA
+539 SKKDLKLKEFA
-551 ARNLDTL
+551 NRNIDTL
-558 EGIQTR
+558 EGIQTK
-564 NAIDIPKENTN
+564 NAIDIPKE
-575 TVTNTIA
+575 TIVDTKTA
-582 VNTINIPKNPIALQQ
+582 PVNTISIPKNPIALQQ

-620 EETIASPETTTNST
+620 EEANTTPETNTNVE
-634 QQDNIETNK
+634 QQDNTEGTKN
-643 GNTKQPIYYTVKKG
+643 NSKQPVYYTVKNG

>member
-1 MNVKK
+1 MNAIK
-6 YIGVLLFFISCNLHS
+6 YIAFLLLLLSIPLASYC
-21 FSQTNGT
+21 QVTGT

-33 KNYIA
+33 LNYIRQY
-38 KYSDWAMQEQ
+38 KDWAMQEQ

-97 DDAPNECFRKYSSA
+97 DDAPNECFRKYASA
-111 YQSYQDHS
+111 YQSYMDHS

-134 GVTDYKAWCRGLKQ
+134 GVDDYKAWCRGLKQ

-162 SLIEKYNLDRYT
+162 NLIEKYNLNRFT
-174 DSATILYSTPA
+174 DSAAILFATPV
-185 LEENNKA
+185 LDKNNNT
-192 HGPFASANE
+192 HGPNVSSYE
-201 FQFINAVDTPE
+201 YQIINQIDTPE
-212 TEATQEPDAIDNL
+212 TAIEVDADIKDNI

-262 LDINDLTDGPLPFSM
+262 LDINDLEDGPLPFSM
-277 YIYLEKKHLKG
+277 YIYIEKKHLKG
-288 DHAYYIVKEQETL
+288 DHAYYIVKEHETL

-310 QLKQLRLLNK
+310 QLKQLRLINK
-320 LADNEEVVPGE
+320 INEEEEVVKGE
-331 KLNLKNPIV
+331 RINLQMPNV

-346 IKIEGNQDYSDP
+346 IRIDGNQNNNDP
-358 IVSNMD
+358 INSIVD

-370 FIEKSKLNFEVKKS
+370 FFEKSKLNFEIKKS
-384 IVFKDTLNT
+384 IVFKDSVLKVN
-393 FMDSSALIA
+393 DSSTLLA
-402 HQADSS
+402 QQKDS
-408 LTPIDTVKKLSIAEQ
+408 LVTTDTSKKLSIAEQ

-457 ALMMAAAKERRDS
+457 AIIMEAAKLKRDS
-470 IMRVNQEKLA
+470 IMRVNQERLA
-480 LKRKQFSLDSLYK
+480 LRKMQFSRDSFLK
-493 TKYYKDSIAN
+493 SKYYKDSIALVKKDSVTPN
-503 VFVRNDSTKNALL
+503 VIDP
-516 DTIKSEKTALVIKEK
+516 TISETPVIAKKEKT
-531 VKKEKPVV
+531 KKEKPLV

-551 ARNLDTL
+551 ARNIDTL

-564 NAIDIPKENTN
+564 NAIDIPKETN
-575 TVTNTIA
+575 NSSTNTIA
-582 VNTINIPKNPIALQQ
+582 VNTISIPKNPIRLQQ

-620 EETIASPETTTNST
+620 EEVNTTPET
-634 QQDNIETNK
+634 
-643 GNTKQPIYYTVKKG
+643 NTKLDQQENTEAPKSNSKQPVYYTVKNG

>member
-1 MNVKK
+1 MNAIKH
-6 YIGVLLFFISCNLHS
+6 IAFLLLLLSLPLAS
-21 FSQTNGT
+21 FSQVTGT

-33 KNYIA
+33 KTYIA
-38 KYSDWAMQEQ
+38 QYSNWAMQEQ

-97 DDAPNECFRKYSSA
+97 DDAPNECFRKYASA
-111 YQSYQDHS
+111 YQSYMDHS

-134 GVTDYKAWCRGLKQ
+134 GVEDYKAWCRGLKQ

-162 SLIEKYNLDRYT
+162 NLIEKYHLDRFT
-174 DSATILYSTPA
+174 DSASILNNSPA
-185 LEENNKA
+185 IEENNKS
-192 HGPFASANE
+192 HGPSVSLIDYQQIYN
-201 FQFINAVDTPE
+201 IDTPE
-212 TEATQEPDAIDNL
+212 IILEQEPDVIDNL

-246 TLLEYAIKYNI
+246 TLLEYAFKYNI

-262 LDINDLTDGPLPFSM
+262 LDINDLEDGPLPFSM

-288 DHAYYIVKEQETL
+288 DHAYYIVKEHETL

-310 QLKQLRLLNK
+310 QLKQLRLLNN
-320 LADNEEVVPGE
+320 LNEDEEVLPGE
-331 KLNLKNPIV
+331 KLNLQIAIA

-346 IKIEGNQDYSDP
+346 LRLENTQEGSDP
-358 IVSNMD
+358 IAKNIED
-364 NYKDDG
+364 KTDDG
-370 FIEKSKLNFEVKKS
+370 FIEKSKLNFEIKKS
-384 IVFKDTLNT
+384 IVFKDSVLYVN
-393 FMDSSALIA
+393 DSSTLLA
-402 HQADSS
+402 QQKDS
-408 LTPIDTVKKLSIAEQ
+408 LVTTDTSKKLSIAEQ

-457 ALMMAAAKERRDS
+457 AIIMEAAKLKRDS
-470 IMRVNQEKLA
+470 IMRVNQERLA
-480 LKRKQFSLDSLYK
+480 LRRMQFSRDSFLK
-493 TKYYKDSIAN
+493 SKYYKDSIALVKKDSVTTN
-503 VFVRNDSTKNALL
+503 VI
-516 DTIKSEKTALVIKEK
+516 DTTISETPVIAKKEKT
-531 VKKEKPVV
+531 KKEKPLV

-551 ARNLDTL
+551 ARNIDTL

-564 NAIDIPKENTN
+564 NAIDIPKETNNSSTN
-575 TVTNTIA
+575 TLA
-582 VNTINIPKNPIALQQ
+582 VNTISIPKNPITLQQ

-620 EETIASPETTTNST
+620 EKITTTPET
-634 QQDNIETNK
+634 
-643 GNTKQPIYYTVKKG
+643 NTKLDQQENSEIPKSNSKQPVYYTVKNG

>member
-1 MNVKK
+1 MNAIKH
-6 YIGVLLFFISCNLHS
+6 IAFLLLLLSLPFASYC
-21 FSQTNGT
+21 QVTGT

-33 KNYIA
+33 LNYIRQY
-38 KYSDWAMQEQ
+38 KDWAMQEQ

-97 DDAPNECFRKYSSA
+97 DDAPNECFRKYASA
-111 YQSYQDHS
+111 YQSYMDHS

-134 GVTDYKAWCRGLKQ
+134 GVDDYKAWCRGLKQ

-162 SLIEKYNLDRYT
+162 NVIEKYNLNRFT
-174 DSATILYSTPA
+174 DSAAILFATPV
-185 LEENNKA
+185 LDKNNNT
-192 HGPFASANE
+192 HGPNVSSYE
-201 FQFINAVDTPE
+201 YQIINQIDTPE
-212 TEATQEPDAIDNL
+212 TAIEEDADIKDNL

-262 LDINDLTDGPLPFSM
+262 LDINDLEDGPLPFSM

-288 DHAYYIVKEQETL
+288 DHAYYIVKEHETL

-310 QLKQLRLLNK
+310 QLKQLRLINK
-320 LADNEEVVPGE
+320 INEEEEVVKGE
-331 KLNLKNPIV
+331 RINLQMPNV

-346 IKIEGNQDYSDP
+346 IRIDGNQNNNDP
-358 IVSNMD
+358 INSIVD

-370 FIEKSKLNFEVKKS
+370 FFEKSKLNFEIKKS
-384 IVFKDTLNT
+384 IVFKDSVLKVN
-393 FMDSSALIA
+393 DSSTLLA
-402 HQADSS
+402 QQKDS
-408 LTPIDTVKKLSIAEQ
+408 LVTTDTSKKLSIAEQ
-423 RQLAIKERLEQ
+423 RQLVIKERLEQ

-457 ALMMAAAKERRDS
+457 AIIMEAAKLKRDS
-470 IMRVNQEKLA
+470 IMRVNQERLA
-480 LKRKQFSLDSLYK
+480 LRKMQFSRDSFLK
-493 TKYYKDSIAN
+493 SKYYKDSIALVKKDSVTPN
-503 VFVRNDSTKNALL
+503 VIDP
-516 DTIKSEKTALVIKEK
+516 TISETPVIAKKEKT
-531 VKKEKPVV
+531 KKEKPLV

-551 ARNLDTL
+551 ARNIDTL

-564 NAIDIPKENTN
+564 NAIDIPKEIIVDTK
-575 TVTNTIA
+575 TA
-582 VNTINIPKNPIALQQ
+582 PVNTINIPKNPIALQQ

-620 EETIASPETTTNST
+620 EEATTTPET
-634 QQDNIETNK
+634 
-643 GNTKQPIYYTVKKG
+643 NTKLDQQENTEAPKSNSKQPVYYTVKNG

>member
-1 MNVKK
+1 MNALK
-6 YIGVLLFFISCNLHS
+6 YIAFLLLLLSLPLASYCQVTGS
-21 FSQTNGT
+21 

-33 KNYIA
+33 LNYIRQY
-38 KYSDWAMQEQ
+38 KDWAMQEQ

-97 DDAPNECFRKYSSA
+97 DDAPNECFRKYTNA
-111 YQSYQDHS
+111 YQSYMDHS

-134 GVTDYKAWCRGLKQ
+134 GVDDYKAWCRGLKQ

-162 SLIEKYNLDRYT
+162 NVIEKYNLNRFT
-174 DSATILYSTPA
+174 DSAAILFATPV
-185 LEENNKA
+185 LDKNNNT
-192 HGPFASANE
+192 HGPNVSSYE
-201 FQFINAVDTPE
+201 YQIINQIDTPE
-212 TEATQEPDAIDNL
+212 TAIEEDADIKDNL

-246 TLLEYAIKYNI
+246 TLLEYAIRYNI

-288 DHAYYIVKEQETL
+288 DHTYYIVKEHETL

-320 LADNEEVVPGE
+320 ISEDEEVVPGE
-331 KLNLKNPIV
+331 KLNLKIPIA

-346 IKIEGNQDYSDP
+346 IRIEGNQNNNDP
-358 IVSNMD
+358 IISFAD

-370 FIEKSKLNFEVKKS
+370 FLEKSKLNFEIKKP
-384 IVFKDTLNT
+384 IVFKDSIKPLVDTKNSIAQTPNT
-393 FMDSSALIA
+393 IK
-402 HQADSS
+402 
-408 LTPIDTVKKLSIAEQ
+408 TGVDTVKKLSLVEQ

-457 ALMMAAAKERRDS
+457 AIIMEAAKQRRDS
-470 IMRVNQEKLA
+470 FMRVNQEKLA
-480 LKRKQFSLDSLYK
+480 LRKKQFSRDSFLK
-493 TKYYKDSIAN
+493 SKYYKDSIAL
-503 VFVRNDSTKNALL
+503 VKK
-516 DTIKSEKTALVIKEK
+516 DTIKQIVIEKPIIETPKIVIKEQK
-531 VKKEKPVV
+531 KKEKPIVL
-539 VSKKELKLKAFA
+539 SKKEMKLKEFA
-551 ARNLDTL
+551 NRNIDTL
-558 EGIQTR
+558 EGIQTK
-564 NAIDIPKENTN
+564 NAIDIPKETIVD
-575 TVTNTIA
+575 TKTAPANTIS
-582 VNTINIPKNPIALQQ
+582 IPKNPIALQQ

-620 EETIASPETTTNST
+620 EETNTTPET
-634 QQDNIETNK
+634 
-643 GNTKQPIYYTVKKG
+643 NTKLDQQENTEAPKSNSKQPVYYTVKNG

>member
-1 MNVKK
+1 
-6 YIGVLLFFISCNLHS
+6 L
-21 FSQTNGT
+21 
-28 YEERV
+28 
-33 KNYIA
+33 NYIRQY
-38 KYSDWAMQEQ
+38 KDWAMQEQ

-97 DDAPNECFRKYSSA
+97 DDAPNECFRKYTSA
-111 YQSYQDHS
+111 YQSYIDHS

-134 GVTDYKAWCRGLKQ
+134 GVADYKAWCRGLKQ

-156 YAQLII
+156 YAQII
-162 SLIEKYNLDRYT
+162 INVIEKYNLNHFT
-174 DSATILYSTPA
+174 DSAAILFATPV
-185 LEENNKA
+185 LDKNNNI
-192 HGPFASANE
+192 HGPNVSSYE
-201 FQFINAVDTPE
+201 YQIINQIDTPE
-212 TEATQEPDAIDNL
+212 IVIKEEADINDNL
-225 LNFEGVTK
+225 RNFEGVTK

-262 LDINDLTDGPLPFSM
+262 LDINDLEDGPLPFSM

-288 DHAYYIVKEQETL
+288 DHAYYIVKEHETL

-320 LADNEEVVPGE
+320 INDDEEVETGE
-331 KLNLKNPIV
+331 KLNLKIAIV

-346 IKIEGNQDYSDP
+346 NRIEGNQNNNDP
-358 IVSNMD
+358 LISIAE
-364 NYKDDG
+364 NYKDDS
-370 FIEKSKLNFEVKKS
+370 FLEKSKLNFEIKKP
-384 IVFKDTLNT
+384 IVFKDSIKLIVDNKNPIAQNPN
-393 FMDSSALIA
+393 ALKPNA
-402 HQADSS
+402 
-408 LTPIDTVKKLSIAEQ
+408 DTVKKLSLVEQ

-457 ALMMAAAKERRDS
+457 AIIMEAAKLKRDS
-470 IMRVNQEKLA
+470 IMRVNQERLA
-480 LKRKQFSLDSLYK
+480 LRRMQFSRDSFLK
-493 TKYYKDSIAN
+493 SKYYKDSIAL
-503 VFVRNDSTKNALL
+503 VKKDSVTPKVI
-516 DTIKSEKTALVIKEK
+516 DPTISETPVIAKKEKT
-531 VKKEKPVV
+531 KKEKPLV

-551 ARNLDTL
+551 ARNIDTL

-564 NAIDIPKENTN
+564 NAIDIPKE
-575 TVTNTIA
+575 TIVDTKTA
-582 VNTINIPKNPIALQQ
+582 PVNTINIPKNPIALQQ

-620 EETIASPETTTNST
+620 EEANTTPET
-634 QQDNIETNK
+634 
-643 GNTKQPIYYTVKKG
+643 NTKLDQQENTEAPKSNSKQPVYYTVKNG

>member
-1 MNVKK
+1 MNAIKH
-6 YIGVLLFFISCNLHS
+6 IAFLLLLLSIPLASY
-21 FSQTNGT
+21 SQVTGT

-33 KNYIA
+33 KTYIA
-38 KYSDWAMQEQ
+38 QYSNWAMQEQ

-97 DDAPNECFRKYSSA
+97 DDAPNECFRKYASA
-111 YQSYQDHS
+111 YQSYMDHS

-134 GVTDYKAWCRGLKQ
+134 GVDDYKAWCRGLKQ

-162 SLIEKYNLDRYT
+162 NLIEKYHLDRFT
-174 DSATILYSTPA
+174 DSASILNNTPV
-185 LEENNKA
+185 LEENNKS
-192 HGPFASANE
+192 HGPSVSLIDY
-201 FQFINAVDTPE
+201 QQIYVIDTPE
-212 TEATQEPDAIDNL
+212 IILDQEPDVIDNL

-288 DHAYYIVKEQETL
+288 DHTYYIVKEHETL

-310 QLKQLRLLNK
+310 QLKQLRLLNN
-320 LADNEEVVPGE
+320 LNEDEEVLPGE
-331 KLNLKNPIV
+331 KLNLQIAIA

-346 IKIEGNQDYSDP
+346 LRLKNTQEGSDP
-358 IVSNMD
+358 IAKNIED
-364 NYKDDG
+364 KTDDG
-370 FIEKSKLNFEVKKS
+370 FIEKSKLNFEIKKN
-384 IVFKDTLNT
+384 IVFKDSVLKVN
-393 FMDSSALIA
+393 DSSTLLA
-402 HQADSS
+402 QQKDS
-408 LTPIDTVKKLSIAEQ
+408 LVTTDTSKKLSIAEQ

-457 ALMMAAAKERRDS
+457 AIIMEAAKLKRDS
-470 IMRVNQEKLA
+470 IMRVNQERLA
-480 LKRKQFSLDSLYK
+480 LRRMQFSRDSFLK
-493 TKYYKDSIAN
+493 SKYYKDSIA
-503 VFVRNDSTKNALL
+503 FVKKDSVKRKVIDPIISEAPV
-516 DTIKSEKTALVIKEK
+516 IAKKEKT
-531 VKKEKPVV
+531 KKEKPLV
-539 VSKKELKLKAFA
+539 VSKKDQKLKAFA
-551 ARNLDTL
+551 ARNIDTL

-564 NAIDIPKENTN
+564 NAIDIPKETN
-575 TVTNTIA
+575 NSSANTIA
-582 VNTINIPKNPIALQQ
+582 VNTISIPKNPITLQQ

-620 EETIASPETTTNST
+620 EEVTTTPET
-634 QQDNIETNK
+634 
-643 GNTKQPIYYTVKKG
+643 NTKLDQQENSEIPKSNSKQPVYYTVKNG

>member
-1 MNVKK
+1 MNVLKH
-6 YIGVLLFFISCNLHS
+6 IAFLLLLLSLPLASYCQVTGS
-21 FSQTNGT
+21 

-33 KNYIA
+33 LNYIRQY
-38 KYSDWAMQEQ
+38 KDWAMQEQ

-97 DDAPNECFRKYSSA
+97 DDAPNECFRKYTSA
-111 YQSYQDHS
+111 YQSYVDHS
-119 NYLSTEKRYQILFTY
+119 NYLSTEKRYQILFAY
-134 GVTDYKAWCRGLKQ
+134 AVDDYKAWCRGLKQ

-162 SLIEKYNLDRYT
+162 NVIEKFNLNRFT
-174 DSATILYSTPA
+174 DSAAILFATPV
-185 LEENNKA
+185 LDKNNNT
-192 HGPFASANE
+192 HGPNATSYE
-201 FQFINAVDTPE
+201 YQMINQIDTPE
-212 TEATQEPDAIDNL
+212 TAIEEDADIKDNL

-246 TLLEYAIKYNI
+246 TLLEYAIRYNI

-262 LDINDLTDGPLPFSM
+262 LDINDLEDGPLPFSM

-288 DHAYYIVKEQETL
+288 DHAYYIVKEHETL

-310 QLKQLRLLNK
+310 QLKQLRLINK
-320 LADNEEVVPGE
+320 INEEEEVVPGE
-331 KLNLKNPIV
+331 RINLQMPNV

-346 IKIEGNQDYSDP
+346 IRIEGNQNNNDP
-358 IVSNMD
+358 IISIAD

-370 FIEKSKLNFEVKKS
+370 FFEKSKLNFEIKKS
-384 IVFKDTLNT
+384 IVFKDSILKAN
-393 FMDSSALIA
+393 DSSTLLA
-402 HQADSS
+402 QQKDS
-408 LTPIDTVKKLSIAEQ
+408 LVTTDTSKKLSMAEQ

-434 AKLKQEQIR
+434 ARIKQEQIR

-457 ALMMAAAKERRDS
+457 AIIMEAAKLRRDS

-493 TKYYKDSIAN
+493 TKYYKDSIAL
-503 VFVRNDSTKNALL
+503 VKKDSIKQIIIDSNSL
-516 DTIKSEKTALVIKEK
+516 DNSKIVEKEK
-531 VKKEKPVV
+531 KKKEKPIVL
-539 VSKKELKLKAFA
+539 SKKDLKLKEFA
-551 ARNLDTL
+551 NRNIDTL
-558 EGIQTR
+558 EGIQTK
-564 NAIDIPKENTN
+564 NAIDIPKETIVD
-575 TVTNTIA
+575 TKTAPANTIS
-582 VNTINIPKNPIALQQ
+582 IPKNPIALQQ

-620 EETIASPETTTNST
+620 EEANTTPETNTNVE
-634 QQDNIETNK
+634 QQDNTEGPKSNS
-643 GNTKQPIYYTVKKG
+643 KQPVYYTVKNG

>member
-1 MNVKK
+1 MNAIKH
-6 YIGVLLFFISCNLHS
+6 IAFLLLLLSLPFASYC
-21 FSQTNGT
+21 QVTGT

-33 KNYIA
+33 LNYIRQY
-38 KYSDWAMQEQ
+38 KDWAMQEQ

-97 DDAPNECFRKYSSA
+97 DDAPNECFRKYTNA
-111 YQSYQDHS
+111 YQSYMDHS

-134 GVTDYKAWCRGLKQ
+134 GVDNYKAWCRGLKQ

-162 SLIEKYNLDRYT
+162 NVIEKYNLNRFT
-174 DSATILYSTPA
+174 DSAAILFATPV
-185 LEENNKA
+185 LDKNNNT
-192 HGPFASANE
+192 HGPNVSSYE
-201 FQFINAVDTPE
+201 YQIINQIDTPE
-212 TEATQEPDAIDNL
+212 TAIEEDANIKDNL

-246 TLLEYAIKYNI
+246 TLLEYAIRYNI

-262 LDINDLTDGPLPFSM
+262 LDINDLEDGPIPFSM

-288 DHAYYIVKEQETL
+288 DHAYYIVKEHETL

-310 QLKQLRLLNK
+310 QLKQLRLINK
-320 LADNEEVVPGE
+320 INEEEEVVKGE
-331 KLNLKNPIV
+331 RINLQMPNV

-346 IKIEGNQDYSDP
+346 IRIDGNQNNNDP
-358 IVSNMD
+358 INSIVD

-370 FIEKSKLNFEVKKS
+370 FFEKSKLNFEIKKS
-384 IVFKDTLNT
+384 IVFKDSVLKVN
-393 FMDSSALIA
+393 DSSTLLA
-402 HQADSS
+402 QQKDS
-408 LTPIDTVKKLSIAEQ
+408 LVTTDTSKKLSIAEQ
-423 RQLAIKERLEQ
+423 RQLVIKERLEQ

-457 ALMMAAAKERRDS
+457 AIIMEAAKLRRDS

-493 TKYYKDSIAN
+493 SKYYKDSIALVKKDSVTPN
-503 VFVRNDSTKNALL
+503 VIDP
-516 DTIKSEKTALVIKEK
+516 TISETPVIAKKEKT
-531 VKKEKPVV
+531 KKEKPLV

-551 ARNLDTL
+551 ARNIDTL

-564 NAIDIPKENTN
+564 NAIDIPKETN
-575 TVTNTIA
+575 NSSTNTIA
-582 VNTINIPKNPIALQQ
+582 VNTISIPKNPITLQQ

-620 EETIASPETTTNST
+620 EEANTTPET
-634 QQDNIETNK
+634 
-643 GNTKQPIYYTVKKG
+643 NTKLDQQENTEAQKSNSKQPVYYTVKNG

>member
-1 MNVKK
+1 MNAIKH
-6 YIGVLLFFISCNLHS
+6 IAFLLLLLSLPLAS
-21 FSQTNGT
+21 YSQVTGT

-33 KNYIA
+33 LNYISQY
-38 KYSDWAMQEQ
+38 KDWAMQEQ

-97 DDAPNECFRKYSSA
+97 DDAPNECFRKYTNA
-111 YQSYQDHS
+111 YQSYMDHS

-134 GVTDYKAWCRGLKQ
+134 GVDNYKAWCRGLKQ

-162 SLIEKYNLDRYT
+162 NVIEKYNLNRFT
-174 DSATILYSTPA
+174 DSAAILFATPV
-185 LEENNKA
+185 LDKNNNI
-192 HGPFASANE
+192 HGPNVSSYE
-201 FQFINAVDTPE
+201 YQIINQIDTPE
-212 TEATQEPDAIDNL
+212 TAIEEDADIKDNL

-246 TLLEYAIKYNI
+246 TLLEYAIRYNI

-288 DHAYYIVKEQETL
+288 DHTYYIVKEHETL

-310 QLKQLRLLNK
+310 QLKQLRLINK
-320 LADNEEVVPGE
+320 INEEEEVVKGE
-331 KLNLKNPIV
+331 RINLQMPNV

-346 IKIEGNQDYSDP
+346 IRIDGNQNNNDP
-358 IVSNMD
+358 INSIVD

-370 FIEKSKLNFEVKKS
+370 FFEKSKLNFEIKKS
-384 IVFKDTLNT
+384 IVFKDSVLKVN
-393 FMDSSALIA
+393 DSSTLLA
-402 HQADSS
+402 QQKDS
-408 LTPIDTVKKLSIAEQ
+408 LVTTDTSKKLSIAEQ
-423 RQLAIKERLEQ
+423 RQLVIKERLEQ

-457 ALMMAAAKERRDS
+457 AIIMEAAKLKRDS
-470 IMRVNQEKLA
+470 IMRVNQERLA
-480 LKRKQFSLDSLYK
+480 LRKMQFSRDSFLK
-493 TKYYKDSIAN
+493 SKYYKDSIALVKKDSVTPN
-503 VFVRNDSTKNALL
+503 VIDP
-516 DTIKSEKTALVIKEK
+516 TISETPVIAKKEKT
-531 VKKEKPVV
+531 KKEKPLV

-551 ARNLDTL
+551 ARNIDTL

-564 NAIDIPKENTN
+564 NAIDIPKETN
-575 TVTNTIA
+575 NSSTNTIA
-582 VNTINIPKNPIALQQ
+582 VNTISIPKNPITLQQ

-620 EETIASPETTTNST
+620 EEANTTPET
-634 QQDNIETNK
+634 
-643 GNTKQPIYYTVKKG
+643 NTKLDQQENTEAPKSNSKQPVYYTVKNG

>member
-1 MNVKK
+1 MNAIKH
-6 YIGVLLFFISCNLHS
+6 IAFLLLLLSIPLASY
-21 FSQTNGT
+21 SQVTGT

-33 KNYIA
+33 KTYIA
-38 KYSDWAMQEQ
+38 QYSNWAMQEQ

-97 DDAPNECFRKYSSA
+97 DDAPNECFRKYASA
-111 YQSYQDHS
+111 YQSYMDHS

-134 GVTDYKAWCRGLKQ
+134 GLDDYKAWCRGLKQ

-162 SLIEKYNLDRYT
+162 NLIEKYNLDRFT
-174 DSATILYSTPA
+174 DSASILNNSPA
-185 LEENNKA
+185 IEENNKS
-192 HGPFASANE
+192 HGPSVSLIDYQQIYN
-201 FQFINAVDTPE
+201 IDTPE
-212 TEATQEPDAIDNL
+212 IILEQEPDVIDNL

-246 TLLEYAIKYNI
+246 TLLEYAFKYNI

-262 LDINDLTDGPLPFSM
+262 LDINDLEDGPLPFSM

-288 DHAYYIVKEQETL
+288 DHAYYIVKEHETL

-310 QLKQLRLLNK
+310 QLKQLRLLNN
-320 LADNEEVVPGE
+320 LNEDEEVLPGE
-331 KLNLKNPIV
+331 KLNLQIAIA

-346 IKIEGNQDYSDP
+346 LRLENTQEGSDP
-358 IVSNMD
+358 IAKNIED
-364 NYKDDG
+364 KTDDG
-370 FIEKSKLNFEVKKS
+370 FIEKSKLNFEIKKN
-384 IVFKDTLNT
+384 IVFKDSVLKVN
-393 FMDSSALIA
+393 DSSTLLA
-402 HQADSS
+402 QQKDS
-408 LTPIDTVKKLSIAEQ
+408 LVTTDTSKKLSIAEQ

-457 ALMMAAAKERRDS
+457 AIIMEAAKLKRDS
-470 IMRVNQEKLA
+470 IMRVNQERLA
-480 LKRKQFSLDSLYK
+480 LRRMQFSKDSFLK
-493 TKYYKDSIAN
+493 SKYYKDSIALVKKDSVTTN
-503 VFVRNDSTKNALL
+503 VIDP
-516 DTIKSEKTALVIKEK
+516 TISETPVIAKKEKT
-531 VKKEKPVV
+531 KKEKPLV

-551 ARNLDTL
+551 ARNIDTL

-564 NAIDIPKENTN
+564 NAIDIPKETN
-575 TVTNTIA
+575 NSSTNTIA
-582 VNTINIPKNPIALQQ
+582 VNTISIPKNPITLQQ

-620 EETIASPETTTNST
+620 EEVTTSPET
-634 QQDNIETNK
+634 
-643 GNTKQPIYYTVKKG
+643 NTKLDQQENSEIPKSNSKQPVYYTVKNG

>member
-1 MNVKK
+1 MNALKH
-6 YIGVLLFFISCNLHS
+6 IAFLLLLLSLPLASYCQVTGS
-21 FSQTNGT
+21 

-33 KNYIA
+33 LNYIRQY
-38 KYSDWAMQEQ
+38 KDWAMQEQ

-97 DDAPNECFRKYSSA
+97 DDAPNECFRKYTSA
-111 YQSYQDHS
+111 YQSYVDHS

-134 GVTDYKAWCRGLKQ
+134 AVDDYKAWCRGLKQ

-162 SLIEKYNLDRYT
+162 NVIEKFNLNRFT
-174 DSATILYSTPA
+174 DSAAILFATPV
-185 LEENNKA
+185 LDKNNNT
-192 HGPFASANE
+192 HGPNATSYE
-201 FQFINAVDTPE
+201 YQIINQIDTPE
-212 TEATQEPDAIDNL
+212 TAIEEDADIKDNL

-246 TLLEYAIKYNI
+246 TLLEYAIRYNI

-262 LDINDLTDGPLPFSM
+262 LDINDLEDGPLPFSM

-288 DHAYYIVKEQETL
+288 DHAYYIVKEHETL

-310 QLKQLRLLNK
+310 QLKQLRLINK
-320 LADNEEVVPGE
+320 INEEEEVVPGE
-331 KLNLKNPIV
+331 RINLQMPNV

-346 IKIEGNQDYSDP
+346 IRIEGNQNNNDP
-358 IVSNMD
+358 IISIAD

-370 FIEKSKLNFEVKKS
+370 FFEKSKLNFEIKKS
-384 IVFKDTLNT
+384 IVFKDSILKAN
-393 FMDSSALIA
+393 DSSTLLA
-402 HQADSS
+402 QQKDS
-408 LTPIDTVKKLSIAEQ
+408 LVTTDTSKKLSMAEQ

-434 AKLKQEQIR
+434 ARIKQEQIR

-457 ALMMAAAKERRDS
+457 AIIMEAAKLRRDS

-493 TKYYKDSIAN
+493 TKYYKDSIAL
-503 VFVRNDSTKNALL
+503 VKKDSIKQIIIDSNSL
-516 DTIKSEKTALVIKEK
+516 DNSKIVEKEK
-531 VKKEKPVV
+531 RKKEKPIVL
-539 VSKKELKLKAFA
+539 SKKDLKLKEFA
-551 ARNLDTL
+551 NRNIDTL
-558 EGIQTR
+558 EGIQTK
-564 NAIDIPKENTN
+564 NAIDIPKE
-575 TVTNTIA
+575 TIVDTKTA
-582 VNTINIPKNPIALQQ
+582 PVNTISIPKNPITLQQ

-620 EETIASPETTTNST
+620 EEANTTPETNTNVE
-634 QQDNIETNK
+634 QQDNTEGPKSNS
-643 GNTKQPIYYTVKKG
+643 KQPVYYTVKNG

>member
-1 MNVKK
+1 MNAIKH
-6 YIGVLLFFISCNLHS
+6 IAFLLLLLSLPFASYC
-21 FSQTNGT
+21 QVTGT

-33 KNYIA
+33 LNYIRQY
-38 KYSDWAMQEQ
+38 KDWAMQEQ

-97 DDAPNECFRKYSSA
+97 DDAPNECFRKYTSA
-111 YQSYQDHS
+111 YQSYMDHS

-134 GVTDYKAWCRGLKQ
+134 GVDDYKAWCRGLKQ

-162 SLIEKYNLDRYT
+162 NVIEKYNLNRFT
-174 DSATILYSTPA
+174 DSAAILFATPV
-185 LEENNKA
+185 LDKNNNT
-192 HGPFASANE
+192 HGPNVSSYE
-201 FQFINAVDTPE
+201 YQIINQIDTPE
-212 TEATQEPDAIDNL
+212 TAIEEDANIKDNL

-262 LDINDLTDGPLPFSM
+262 LDINDLEDGPIPFSM

-288 DHAYYIVKEQETL
+288 DHAYYIVKEHETL

-310 QLKQLRLLNK
+310 QLKQLRLINK
-320 LADNEEVVPGE
+320 INEEEEVVKGE
-331 KLNLKNPIV
+331 RINLQMPNV

-346 IKIEGNQDYSDP
+346 IRIDGNQNNNDP
-358 IVSNMD
+358 INSIVD

-370 FIEKSKLNFEVKKS
+370 FFEKSKLNFEIKKS
-384 IVFKDTLNT
+384 IVFKDSVLKVN
-393 FMDSSALIA
+393 DSSTLLA
-402 HQADSS
+402 QQKDS
-408 LTPIDTVKKLSIAEQ
+408 LVTTDTSKKLSIAEQ
-423 RQLAIKERLEQ
+423 RQLVIKERLEQ

-457 ALMMAAAKERRDS
+457 AIIMEAAKLKRDS
-470 IMRVNQEKLA
+470 IMRVNQERLA
-480 LKRKQFSLDSLYK
+480 LRKMQFSRDSFLK
-493 TKYYKDSIAN
+493 SKYYKDSIAL
-503 VFVRNDSTKNALL
+503 VKKDSIKQIIIDSNSL
-516 DTIKSEKTALVIKEK
+516 DNSKIVEKEK
-531 VKKEKPVV
+531 KKKEKPIVL
-539 VSKKELKLKAFA
+539 SKKDLKLKAFA
-551 ARNLDTL
+551 ARNIDTL

-564 NAIDIPKENTN
+564 NAIDIPKEIIVDTK
-575 TVTNTIA
+575 TA
-582 VNTINIPKNPIALQQ
+582 PVNTISIPKNPIALQQ

-620 EETIASPETTTNST
+620 EEANTTL
-634 QQDNIETNK
+634 ETNTK
-643 GNTKQPIYYTVKKG
+643 LDQQENTEAPKSNSKQPVYYTVKNG

-681 FTEVKTGT
+681 FTEVKIGT
-689 KLIVQP
+689 KLLVQP

>member
-1 MNVKK
+1 MNAIKH
-6 YIGVLLFFISCNLHS
+6 IAFLLLLLSLPLAS
-21 FSQTNGT
+21 YSQVTGT

-33 KNYIA
+33 LNYISQY
-38 KYSDWAMQEQ
+38 KDWAMQEQ

-97 DDAPNECFRKYSSA
+97 DDAPNECFRKYTNA
-111 YQSYQDHS
+111 YQSYMDHS

-134 GVTDYKAWCRGLKQ
+134 GVDNYKAWCRGLKQ

-162 SLIEKYNLDRYT
+162 NVIEKYNLNRFT
-174 DSATILYSTPA
+174 DSAAILFATPV
-185 LEENNKA
+185 LDKNNNT
-192 HGPFASANE
+192 HGPNVSSYE
-201 FQFINAVDTPE
+201 YQIINQIDTPE
-212 TEATQEPDAIDNL
+212 TAIEEDANIKDNL

-246 TLLEYAIKYNI
+246 TLLEYAIRYNI

-262 LDINDLTDGPLPFSM
+262 LDINDLEDGPIPFSM

-288 DHAYYIVKEQETL
+288 DHAYYIVKEHETL

-310 QLKQLRLLNK
+310 QLKQLRLINK
-320 LADNEEVVPGE
+320 INEEEEVVKGE
-331 KLNLKNPIV
+331 RINLQMPNV

-346 IKIEGNQDYSDP
+346 IRIDGNQNNNDP
-358 IVSNMD
+358 INSIVD

-370 FIEKSKLNFEVKKS
+370 FFEKSKLNFEIKKS
-384 IVFKDTLNT
+384 IVFKDSVLKVN
-393 FMDSSALIA
+393 DSSTLLA
-402 HQADSS
+402 QQKDS
-408 LTPIDTVKKLSIAEQ
+408 LVTTDTSKKLSIAEQ
-423 RQLAIKERLEQ
+423 RQLVIKERLEQ

-457 ALMMAAAKERRDS
+457 AIIMEAAKLRRDS

-493 TKYYKDSIAN
+493 SKYYKDSIALVKKDSVTPN
-503 VFVRNDSTKNALL
+503 VIDP
-516 DTIKSEKTALVIKEK
+516 TISETPVIAKKEKT
-531 VKKEKPVV
+531 KKEKPLV

-551 ARNLDTL
+551 ARNIDTL

-564 NAIDIPKENTN
+564 NAIDIPKETN
-575 TVTNTIA
+575 NSSTNTIA
-582 VNTINIPKNPIALQQ
+582 VNTISIPKNPITLQQ

-620 EETIASPETTTNST
+620 EEVTTTPET
-634 QQDNIETNK
+634 
-643 GNTKQPIYYTVKKG
+643 NTKLDQQENTEAQKSNSKQPVYYTVKNG

>member
-1 MNVKK
+1 MNVLKH
-6 YIGVLLFFISCNLHS
+6 IAFLLLLLSLPLASYCQVTGS
-21 FSQTNGT
+21 

-33 KNYIA
+33 LNYIRQY
-38 KYSDWAMQEQ
+38 KDWAMQEQ

-97 DDAPNECFRKYSSA
+97 DDAPNECFRKYTSA
-111 YQSYQDHS
+111 YQSYVDHS
-119 NYLSTEKRYQILFTY
+119 NYLSTEKRYQILFAY
-134 GVTDYKAWCRGLKQ
+134 AVDDYKAWCRGLKQ

-162 SLIEKYNLDRYT
+162 NVIEKFNLNRFT
-174 DSATILYSTPA
+174 DSAAILFATPV
-185 LEENNKA
+185 LDKNNNT
-192 HGPFASANE
+192 HGPNATSYE
-201 FQFINAVDTPE
+201 YEIINQIDTPE
-212 TEATQEPDAIDNL
+212 TAIEEDADIKDNL

-246 TLLEYAIKYNI
+246 TLLEYAIRYNI

-262 LDINDLTDGPLPFSM
+262 LDINDLEDGPLPFSM

-288 DHAYYIVKEQETL
+288 DHAYYIVKEHETL

-310 QLKQLRLLNK
+310 QLKQLRLINK
-320 LADNEEVVPGE
+320 INEEEEVVPGE
-331 KLNLKNPIV
+331 RINLQMPNV

-346 IKIEGNQDYSDP
+346 IRIEGNQNNNDP
-358 IVSNMD
+358 IISIAD

-370 FIEKSKLNFEVKKS
+370 FFEKSKLNFEIKKS
-384 IVFKDTLNT
+384 IVFKDSILKAN
-393 FMDSSALIA
+393 DSSTLLA
-402 HQADSS
+402 QQKDS
-408 LTPIDTVKKLSIAEQ
+408 LVTTDTSKKLSMAEQ

-434 AKLKQEQIR
+434 ARIKQEQIR

-457 ALMMAAAKERRDS
+457 AIIMEAAKLRRDS

-493 TKYYKDSIAN
+493 TKYYKDSIAL
-503 VFVRNDSTKNALL
+503 VKKDSIKQIIIDSNSL
-516 DTIKSEKTALVIKEK
+516 DNSKIVEKEK
-531 VKKEKPVV
+531 KKKEKPIVL
-539 VSKKELKLKAFA
+539 SKKDLKLKEFA
-551 ARNLDTL
+551 NRNIDTL
-558 EGIQTR
+558 EGIQTK
-564 NAIDIPKENTN
+564 NAIDIPKETIVD
-575 TVTNTIA
+575 TKTAPANTIS
-582 VNTINIPKNPIALQQ
+582 IPKNPIALQQ

-620 EETIASPETTTNST
+620 EEANTTPETNTNVE
-634 QQDNIETNK
+634 QQDNTEGPKSNS
-643 GNTKQPIYYTVKKG
+643 KQPVYYTVKNG

>member
-1 MNVKK
+1 MNALKH
-6 YIGVLLFFISCNLHS
+6 IAFLLLLLSLPLASYCQVTGS
-21 FSQTNGT
+21 

-33 KNYIA
+33 LNYIRQY
-38 KYSDWAMQEQ
+38 KDWAMQEQ

-97 DDAPNECFRKYSSA
+97 DDAPNECFGKYTSA
-111 YQSYQDHS
+111 YQSYVDHS

-134 GVTDYKAWCRGLKQ
+134 AVDDYKAWCRGLKQ

-162 SLIEKYNLDRYT
+162 NVIEKFNLNRFT
-174 DSATILYSTPA
+174 DSAAILFATPV
-185 LEENNKA
+185 LDKNNNT
-192 HGPFASANE
+192 HGPNATSYE
-201 FQFINAVDTPE
+201 YQIINQIDTPE
-212 TEATQEPDAIDNL
+212 TAIEEDADIKDNL

-246 TLLEYAIKYNI
+246 TLLEYAIRYNI

-262 LDINDLTDGPLPFSM
+262 LDINDLEDGPLPFSM

-288 DHAYYIVKEQETL
+288 DHAYYIVKEHETL

-310 QLKQLRLLNK
+310 QLKQLRLINK
-320 LADNEEVVPGE
+320 INEEEEVVPGE
-331 KLNLKNPIV
+331 RINLQMPNV

-346 IKIEGNQDYSDP
+346 IRIEGNQNNNDP
-358 IVSNMD
+358 IISIAD

-370 FIEKSKLNFEVKKS
+370 FFEKSKLNFEIKKS
-384 IVFKDTLNT
+384 IVFKDSILKAN
-393 FMDSSALIA
+393 DSSTLLA
-402 HQADSS
+402 QQKDS
-408 LTPIDTVKKLSIAEQ
+408 LVTTDTSKKLSMAEQ

-434 AKLKQEQIR
+434 ARIKQEQIR

-457 ALMMAAAKERRDS
+457 AIIMEAAKLRRDS

-493 TKYYKDSIAN
+493 TKYYKDSIAL
-503 VFVRNDSTKNALL
+503 VKKDSIKQIIIDSNSL
-516 DTIKSEKTALVIKEK
+516 DNSKIVEKEK
-531 VKKEKPVV
+531 KKKEKPIVL
-539 VSKKELKLKAFA
+539 SKKDLKLKEFA
-551 ARNLDTL
+551 NRNIDTL
-558 EGIQTR
+558 EGIQTK
-564 NAIDIPKENTN
+564 NAIDIPKE
-575 TVTNTIA
+575 TIVDTKTA
-582 VNTINIPKNPIALQQ
+582 PVNTISIPKNPIALQQ

-620 EETIASPETTTNST
+620 EEANTTPETNTNVE
-634 QQDNIETNK
+634 QQDNTEGPKSNS
-643 GNTKQPIYYTVKKG
+643 KQPVYYTVKNG